1 MTKLLTAEE
10 LSKLLRIPKR
20 SVYKFVQDGCIPG
33 ALRIGRHW
41 RFKEDII
48 EHWITEQ
55 AKPKQIDVK
64 E

>member
-1 MTKLLTAEE
+1 MTKFLTAEE

-20 SVYKFVQDGCIPG
+20 SVYKFVQEGCIPG

-41 RFKEDII
+41 RFKEDMI

-55 AKPKQIDVK
+55 TKLRRVDVK
-64 E
+64 K

>member
-41 RFKEDII
+41 RFKEDMI

-55 AKPKQIDVK
+55 TKLRQVSIKK
-64 E
+64 